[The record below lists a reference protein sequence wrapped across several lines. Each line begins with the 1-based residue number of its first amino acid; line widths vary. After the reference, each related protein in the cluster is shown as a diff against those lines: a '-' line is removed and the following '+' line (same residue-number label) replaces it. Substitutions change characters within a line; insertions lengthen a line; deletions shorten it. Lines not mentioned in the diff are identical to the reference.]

1 MRTLAILLILCACA
15 SAFGAT
21 YPASN
26 ASYVA
31 VSNAVA
37 LASSGDTVTVPAGTA
52 IWTNNLTI
60 AKNLNLIGS
69 NTVIVKYDTTV
80 SHQIITWNPTG
91 STNQLSG
98 FIFAGLNG
106 PHQYDGAI
114 YLNGSCNA
122 FRVDHCMFSNLW
134 NVPIWISGAIF
145 GVIDHCTIQDV
156 QFCNSLEI
164 KNGNYGGGSYAY
176 GDYSWAST
184 PNYGTT
190 NGWLYVEDCLF
201 HHFQSAAIDDFDNGS
216 RLVFRHNTIIDS
228 YFQDHGT
235 ESSQRERGGR
245 AFEVYAN
252 TFTITNNGIP
262 AQAVPINLR
271 SGSGVICSNTFVNY
285 TRLWALQTFR
295 AESPYSPWGSA
306 NGQNPWDTNNPVMIT
321 NGTHTGATAGYLTDT
336 NHTFT
341 VNQFYPGYEL
351 QNYTA
356 GGTNSLCYSI
366 IYSND
371 AHNIYYLA
379 SVAAFSYMQFTN
391 GNAYRIYQ
399 TYRNLDQIGNGSG
412 DLIAGDTPLNQ
423 VTGLASWPQ
432 QSSEGVYQWQN
443 TFDGV
448 TNYAYGTNYQGYNI
462 VLNRDYFDTNKPA
475 YTPLIYPHPLVTGYT
490 PPSPPSGDG
499 STNIPP
505 SILTL

>member
-184 PNYGTT
+184 PNYGTNYIGLSPQT
-190 NGWLYVEDCLF
+190 
-201 HHFQSAAIDDFDNGS
+201 SA
-216 RLVFRHNTIIDS
+216 
-228 YFQDHGT
+228 
-235 ESSQRERGGR
+235 
-245 AFEVYAN
+245 
-252 TFTITNNGIP
+252 
-262 AQAVPINLR
+262 
-271 SGSGVICSNTFVNY
+271 GVIHDESIVAPPGWYKIDLACSYNT
-285 TRLWALQTFR
+285 
-295 AESPYSPWGSA
+295 GKC
-306 NGQNPWDTNNPVMIT
+306 
-321 NGTHTGATAGYLTDT
+321 YLTVWNADT
-336 NHTFT
+336 LAL
-341 VNQFYPGYEL
+341 V
-351 QNYTA
+351 A
-356 GGTNSLCYSI
+356 SI
-366 IYSND
+366 SD
-371 AHNIYYLA
+371 P
-379 SVAAFSYMQFTN
+379 M
-391 GNAYRIYQ
+391 
-399 TYRNLDQIGNGSG
+399 
-412 DLIAGDTPLNQ
+412 
-423 VTGLASWPQ
+423 
-432 QSSEGVYQWQN
+432 
-443 TFDGV
+443 V
-448 TNYAYGTNYQGYNI
+448 TNPAAYWTSLTINQAEFTPDNSS
-462 VLNRDYFDTNKPA
+462 NKF
-475 YTPLIYPHPLVTGYT
+475 TGFVM
-490 PPSPPSGDG
+490 
-499 STNIPP
+499 STNVPASTP
-505 SILTL
+505 ILQ